1 MSGTSEYK
9 GITYAVPNT
18 DDGEWRWVIYATD
31 GRSRLAALNAQP
43 RAVYATRD
51 DAVKGV
57 KLVID
62 AELKLQAPK
71 PKPKPKAKR

>member
-18 DDGEWRWVIYATD
+18 DDGKWRWVIYPAA
-31 GRSRLAALNAQP
+31 GRKGFVAVNDQP

-51 DAVKGV
+51 DAVKAV

-62 AELKLQAPK
+62 AELKLQAAK
-71 PKPKPKAKR
+71 PKLKL

>member
-18 DDGEWRWVIYATD
+18 DDGKWRWVIYA
-31 GRSRLAALNAQP
+31 GSRKGLAALNAQP

-71 PKPKPKAKR
+71 PKAKAKR

>member
-1 MSGTSEYK
+1 VSGTSEYK

-18 DDGEWRWVIYATD
+18 DDGKWRWVIY
-31 GRSRLAALNAQP
+31 GSRLAALNAQP

-62 AELKLQAPK
+62 TELKLQAPK
-71 PKPKPKAKR
+71 PKAKR

>member
-18 DDGEWRWVIYATD
+18 DDGEWRWFIYVTD
-31 GRSRLAALNAQP
+31 GRKGLARLNAQP

-51 DAVKGV
+51 AAVKAV
-57 KLVID
+57 KLLID

-71 PKPKPKAKR
+71 PKAKR